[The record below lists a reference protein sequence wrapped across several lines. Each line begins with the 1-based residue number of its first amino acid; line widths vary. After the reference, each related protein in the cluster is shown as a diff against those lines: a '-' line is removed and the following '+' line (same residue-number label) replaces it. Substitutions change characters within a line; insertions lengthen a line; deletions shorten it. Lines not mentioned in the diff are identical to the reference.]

1 MRKWRWIMAC
11 AAMAGVL
18 VTAGGCVSQSTYD
31 QAVANLNQTKADLD
45 ATRAQVAQSHA
56 VNSQLRGGLSR
67 LADETEMTAVRVR
80 SAEGGVKT
88 LKANGKRASECLA
101 ELQQI
106 LTSQERSIAALEET
120 VAPLLGELAELRKRA
135 NDLAG
140 QPAPAPGSRMM
151 TYAQPLP

>member
-31 QAVANLNQTKADLD
+31 KAVADLD
-45 ATRAQVAQSHA
+45 VARTQIAH
-56 VNSQLRGGLSR
+56 SQAENTHLRGGLSQ
-67 LADETEMTAVRVR
+67 LANETEMTAVRVR
-80 SAEGGVKT
+80 SAESGVKT
-88 LKANGKRASECLA
+88 LKSNGQRAAECLA

-106 LTSQERSIAALEET
+106 LASQERAIAALDET

-135 NDLAG
+135 NELAG
-140 QPAPAPGSRMM
+140 LSAPAPGSRMM